1 MRADLGRIATELAER
16 IVGESLDDDEMQV
29 RVVDRFLDG
38 FDAGT
43 QARETHG
50 AR

>member
-1 MRADLGRIATELAER
+1 
-16 IVGESLDDDEMQV
+16 MQS
-29 RVVDRFLDG
+29 RVVDRFLEG

-43 QARETHG
+43 QAREPHG